1 MVENLLEILPK
12 RRSQTF
18 YKPVDVHYVTNAL
31 GESTSSINI
40 WDIVNQLGKYD
51 SSYGFVVNDL
61 KESKQ
66 LKSVEQQESFF

>member
-1 MVENLLEILPK
+1 MRNVGILKYLLMVENLLEILPK

-61 KESKQ
+61 KESK
-66 LKSVEQQESFF
+66 

>member
-61 KESKQ
+61 KESK
-66 LKSVEQQESFF
+66 

>member
-1 MVENLLEILPK
+1 MRNVGILKYLLMVENLLEILPK

-40 WDIVNQLGKYD
+40 WDIVNQLGKYN

-61 KESKQ
+61 KESK
-66 LKSVEQQESFF
+66 